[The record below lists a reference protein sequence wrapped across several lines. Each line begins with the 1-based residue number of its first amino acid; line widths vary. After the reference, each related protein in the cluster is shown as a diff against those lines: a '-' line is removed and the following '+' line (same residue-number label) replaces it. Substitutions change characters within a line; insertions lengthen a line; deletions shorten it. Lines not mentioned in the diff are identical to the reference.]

1 MNTTKES
8 QETLNVSNNNSIIY
22 TVVAYFSDGWEI
34 DTLKSFAS
42 KEEAEKYAQTLLPEE
57 EDGGHYYDIFEN
69 ELVKSI
75 CMGTG
80 V

>member
-1 MNTTKES
+1 MNTTKEF
-8 QETLNVSNNNSIIY
+8 QKTLNVSNNNIIY

-34 DTLKSFAS
+34 DTLKSFTS

-69 ELVKSI
+69 ELIK
-75 CMGTG
+75 TK
-80 V
+80 